1 MNPRV
6 DQIIKELSMYE
17 KAEDVGT
24 FFKLHDTVIHELHI
38 ELDRAYDTVS
48 KEEAESDIKELESYV
63 TEVTDHH
70 KKELL
75 YEIIAYIEKKVEN

>member
-17 KAEDVGT
+17 RAEEVGT

-38 ELDRAYDTVS
+38 ELDRAYDTIA
-48 KEEAESDIKELESYV
+48 KEEIESDIKDLESYL

-75 YEIIAYIEKKVEN
+75 HEIIAYIEKKV

>member
-17 KAEDVGT
+17 KAEEVGT

-38 ELDRAYDTVS
+38 ELDSVYDIII
-48 KEEAESDIKELESYV
+48 EEEIQSDIKELESYL

-75 YEIIAYIEKKVEN
+75 HEIIAYIEKKI

>member
-1 MNPRV
+1 MNPRI

-17 KAEDVGT
+17 RAEEVGT

-38 ELDRAYDTVS
+38 ELDGAYDTIA
-48 KEEAESDIKELESYV
+48 KEEIESDIKELESYLA
-63 TEVTDHH
+63 EVTDHH

-75 YEIIAYIEKKVEN
+75 HEIIAYIEKKV

>member
-1 MNPRV
+1 MNPRI

-17 KAEDVGT
+17 RAEEVGT

-38 ELDRAYDTVS
+38 ELDGVYDTIA
-48 KEEAESDIKELESYV
+48 KEEIESDIKELESYLA
-63 TEVTDHH
+63 EVTDHH

-75 YEIIAYIEKKVEN
+75 HEIIAYIEKKV

>member
-17 KAEDVGT
+17 RAEEVGT

-38 ELDRAYDTVS
+38 ELDRVYDTIT
-48 KEEAESDIKELESYV
+48 KEETESDIKELESYS

-75 YEIIAYIEKKVEN
+75 HEIIAYIEKKV

>member
-17 KAEDVGT
+17 KAEEVGT
-24 FFKLHDTVIHELHI
+24 FFKLHDTVIHELHT
-38 ELDRAYDTVS
+38 ELDGVYDTIA
-48 KEEAESDIKELESYV
+48 KEEIESDIKEFESYLA
-63 TEVTDHH
+63 EVTDHH

-75 YEIIAYIEKKVEN
+75 HEIIAYIEKKV

>member
-17 KAEDVGT
+17 RAEDVGT

-38 ELDRAYDTVS
+38 ELDRVYDTIA
-48 KEEAESDIKELESYV
+48 KEEVESDIKELESSL
-63 TEVTDHH
+63 TEITDHH

-75 YEIIAYIEKKVEN
+75 HEIIAYIEKKV